1 MKCQEKQKE
10 MQKVLDSKI
19 AGDNTALI
27 LQEKVITEVS
37 YKTTR
42 SDKTLSPY

>member
-10 MQKVLDSKI
+10 MQKVLDLKI
-19 AGDNTALI
+19 AGDKTVLI

-37 YKTTR
+37 
-42 SDKTLSPY
+42 